1 MFADIGGL
9 IGLIIFAVIAIISS
23 LLKKKQEEPFELPPE
38 LKPRGD
44 RPQPPRRSWEEEL
57 RRVLE
62 QSPEP
67 PPIVQ
72 HVPAPPPP
80 ARLPPP
86 PPRPVIEHGWDEGGI
101 EVTLPTPQ
109 PHITPTFHPPV
120 GLVESDSRYAGA
132 ARLQERVA
140 EHMADVTR
148 HRVGTT
154 LVQRAAASL
163 EATDAA
169 QIVRTHRGVRTALI
183 ASIILGPPRGLEG

>member
-9 IGLIIFAVIAIISS
+9 VGLIIFAVIAIISA
-23 LLKKKQEEPFELPPE
+23 LIKKKQEEPFELPPE

-44 RPQPPRRSWEEEL
+44 QPKPPRRSWEEEL

-62 QSPEP
+62 PSPVP

-72 HVPAPPPP
+72 HVPAPPLP
-80 ARLPPP
+80 AHLPPP
-86 PPRPVIEHGWDEGGI
+86 PRRPDVEHGWDEGRI
-101 EVTLPTPQ
+101 EVTLPTPH
-109 PHITPTFHPPV
+109 PNITPTFHPPR
-120 GLVESDSRYAGA
+120 GLVESEERYAGA
-132 ARLQERVA
+132 ASLQERVSL
-140 EHMADVTR
+140 HMADVTR

-154 LVQRAAASL
+154 LVQRTAASM

-169 QIVRTHRGVRTALI
+169 KIIRTRRGVRTAII

>member
-9 IGLIIFAVIAIISS
+9 VGLIIFAVIAIISA
-23 LLKKKQEEPFELPPE
+23 LLKKKEEEPFELPPE

-44 RPQPPRRSWEEEL
+44 QPKPPRRSWEEEL

-62 QSPEP
+62 QAEAP

-72 HVPAPPPP
+72 HVPAH
-80 ARLPPP
+80 LPPP
-86 PPRPVIEHGWDEGGI
+86 PPPVPSVEHGWDEGRI

-109 PHITPTFHPPV
+109 PNITHTFHSPR
-120 GLVESDSRYAGA
+120 GLVESEERYAGA
-132 ARLQERVA
+132 ASLQERVSL
-140 EHMADVTR
+140 HMADVTR

-154 LVQRAAASL
+154 LVQRAAASI

-169 QIVRTHRGVRTALI
+169 QIIRTHRGVRTALI
-183 ASIILGPPRGLEG
+183 ASIILGPPRALEG